1 MVKLYITEQGEQ
13 LDRKLKKMMVK
24 AAKTAARLEG
34 KSGRLRVSLMIT
46 DDDNIR
52 ALNKQY
58 RDKDKA
64 TDVLSF
70 PSGEDGFLGDVA
82 ISLPRAREQAAEY
95 GHTLERESAFL
106 MAHAMLHLFGY
117 DHMEAEGEK
126 VMRGKQREIMKE
138 MGLDIS

>member
-1 MVKLYITEQGEQ
+1 MKLYMAVQGEQ
-13 LDRKLKKMMVK
+13 LGRKLKKMMVK

-34 KSGRLRVSLMIT
+34 KSGRLRVSLMVT

-52 ALNKQY
+52 KLNKEY

-70 PSGEDGFLGDVA
+70 PSGEDGFLGDIA

-95 GHTLERESAFL
+95 GHTLEREAAFL

-117 DHMEAEGEK
+117 DHMDAEEERI
-126 VMRGKQREIMKE
+126 MRGKQREIMKE
-138 MGLDIS
+138 MGLNIS